1 MTEYFKQLTSEEY
14 ERLKD
19 AIPLITILVAGADGK
34 FEKEE
39 LNWAEKIASIR
50 SYKMSDDLVGF
61 YKDVGINFHEK
72 LEDYVDAFPKNVD
85 DRNDI
90 ISDRL
95 EDLNDILPK
104 LDP

>member
-1 MTEYFKQLTSEEY
+1 
-14 ERLKD
+14 
-19 AIPLITILVAGADGK
+19 
-34 FEKEE
+34 
-39 LNWAEKIASIR
+39 
-50 SYKMSDDLVGF
+50 MSDDLVGF

-104 LDP
+104 LDPWVGAHLYDSYLSFAKHVASASGGFWGFFSIGPKEERMMKLPMINPIFFEED